1 MGKIKS
7 LYQYPRIAYG
17 KLYILASEDVSMS
30 KKSVIGRAVVL
41 IVVVAIVM
49 RHRKVWSEKP
59 IDTTASNIR
68 EITINRGNVTCELP
82 IDKQDEFLAILDR
95 MRFKRHEIDT
105 GELGGVL
112 EQRPGTFYIIGLYY
126 KDGKYTY
133 FSINTDAKCIR
144 ISDNTGVI
152 YYYKRYNEKAVD
164 EIFKSLNN

>member
-1 MGKIKS
+1 M
-7 LYQYPRIAYG
+7 
-17 KLYILASEDVSMS
+17 
-30 KKSVIGRAVVL
+30 
-41 IVVVAIVM
+41 
-49 RHRKVWSEKP
+49 WSEKP

-82 IDKQDEFLAILDR
+82 IDKQEEFLAILDR

-164 EIFKSLNN
+164 EIFNSLNN

>member
-1 MGKIKS
+1 MS
-7 LYQYPRIAYG
+7 LTLKKGIRYLIIVFAVIA
-17 KLYILASEDVSMS
+17 
-30 KKSVIGRAVVL
+30 
-41 IVVVAIVM
+41 IVVFAAVH
-49 RHRKVWSEKP
+49 HRKVWSEKP

-82 IDKQDEFLAILDR
+82 IDKQEEFLAILDR
-95 MRFKRHEIDT
+95 MRFKRHKIDT

-164 EIFKSLNN
+164 EIFNSLNN